1 MSWLLVVQPD
11 SVQADALR
19 ETLRAHISEDVV
31 VAESLDEALSL
42 IDQRVPD
49 VILLPPL
56 IPVAVEDYL
65 IAYLA
70 TIPGAGHIQILGLPR
85 LERFNDAI
93 QRIND
98 AIQRFND
105 SVQHRARSLFPWR
118 WRQEP
123 RVVGTMGCDPTVF
136 TQDVLTYLAGAK
148 ALKKE
153 IELCSAYAAFSGRP
167 ERRSEPR
174 FTNDEVP
181 WISFVNFGGE
191 RAALINVSSR
201 GALLRT
207 HSRPDHHSLRRS
219 YSNVQKPSRLTLEL
233 ASNSE
238 VHARGRVI
246 RCVPLRTSARTQYEI
261 AFSFDDSVGLHLPAT
276 LVPALSGTD
285 NDGW

>member
-31 VAESLDEALSL
+31 VAESLDDALSL

-49 VILLPPL
+49 VVLLPPL

-70 TIPGAGHIQILGLPR
+70 AIPGAGHIQILGLPR
-85 LERFNDAI
+85 LERFNDAV
-93 QRIND
+93 
-98 AIQRFND
+98 QRFND

-123 RVVGTMGCDPTVF
+123 RVVGTTGCDPGVF
-136 TQDVLTYLAGAK
+136 TQDVLTYLARAK
-148 ALKKE
+148 ALKNE
-153 IELCSAYAAFSGRP
+153 IELYGAYTALSGRP

-174 FTNDEVP
+174 FANDEVP
-181 WISFVNFGGE
+181 WISFVSFGGE

-201 GALLRT
+201 GALLRA

-219 YSNVQKPSRLTLEL
+219 YSNLREPSRLTLEL

-238 VHARGRVI
+238 VHAMGRVI

-261 AFSFDDSVGLHLPAT
+261 AFSFDHSVGLHLPGT
-276 LVPALSGTD
+276 LVPALSDTE

>member
-1 MSWLLVVQPD
+1 M
-11 SVQADALR
+11 
-19 ETLRAHISEDVV
+19 SEDVV
-31 VAESLDEALSL
+31 VAESLDDALSL
-42 IDQRVPD
+42 IEQRVPD
-49 VILLPPL
+49 VVLLPPL

-70 TIPGAGHIQILGLPR
+70 TIPGAGHVQILGLPR
-85 LERFNDAI
+85 LERSH
-93 QRIND
+93 
-98 AIQRFND
+98 D
-105 SVQHRARSLFPWR
+105 SVQHRVRSLFPWR

-123 RVVGTMGCDPTVF
+123 RVVGTTGCDPGVF

-148 ALKKE
+148 ALKKD
-153 IELCSAYAAFSGRP
+153 IELCSGYAALSRRP

-174 FTNDEVP
+174 FANDEVP
-181 WISFVNFGGE
+181 WISFVSFGGE

-207 HSRPDHHSLRRS
+207 HSRPDHYSLRRS
-219 YSNVQKPSRLTLEL
+219 YSNVRQPSRLTLEL

-261 AFSFDDSVGLHLPAT
+261 AFSFDDSVGLHLPGA

-285 NDGW
+285 NDSW